1 MFDLKGIESN
11 EFLEYKKRPLVRKD
25 DELYYGNVSSSY
37 VKMMIMNEK
46 PSVKT
51 GESVPALVLVQLFVP
66 GNPMPE
72 RQFTAQSISDALE
85 TASIWLDKFDNK

>member
-11 EFLEYKKRPLVRKD
+11 EFLEYKNRPLVRKD

>member
-11 EFLEYKKRPLVRKD
+11 EFLEYKNRPLVRKD
-25 DELYYGNVSSSY
+25 DELYYGDVSSNY

-46 PSVKT
+46 PSVKS
-51 GESVPALVLVQLFVP
+51 GESIPALVIVQLFKP
-66 GNPMPE
+66 DNAFPQ

-85 TASIWLDKFDNK
+85 TASIWLDKYDNK